1 IDQYEELVEEIDDME
16 VLIELMLQDE
26 TFADYKEIE
35 KGLASLEKSSNEFKI
50 KTLLSGEYD
59 QNNAILSIHSGA
71 GGLEAQDWAEMLL
84 RMYRRWSESK
94 GYEVQTLDLLSD
106 TEGGIKSVT
115 LLIKG
120 YNAYGYLKSERG
132 VHRLVR
138 ISPFDSAGKRHTS
151 FASIDV
157 IPEINDEVNIELNE
171 KDLKIDTYRSSG
183 AGGQHVNTTDSAI
196 RITHIPTG

>member
-50 KTLLSGEYD
+50 KTLLSGEFD

-84 RMYRRWSESK
+84 RMYRRWAERK
-94 GYEVQTLDLLSD
+94 NYKVEILDILRD

-115 LLIKG
+115 MLVKG
-120 YNAYGYLKSERG
+120 HNAYGYLKSEKG
-132 VHRLVR
+132 VHRLIR
-138 ISPFDSAGKRHTS
+138 ISPFD
-151 FASIDV
+151 AS
-157 IPEINDEVNIELNE
+157 N
-171 KDLKIDTYRSSG
+171 R
-183 AGGQHVNTTDSAI
+183 
-196 RITHIPTG
+196 R